1 MAGCATLEP
10 HSTPQAPSYSEVLH
24 VVLVIILMMSLILLV
39 AALVTVYVAF
49 PHRGEEV
56 PGAPWL
62 GDAMNR
68 VAEQDAVEIKQDEPE
83 TAIPVSR
90 TPNEAHALE
99 TIRQIRAVI
108 QSWDDMRLKSREA
121 VEGIKHIIKEREE

>member
-1 MAGCATLEP
+1 MSTTNSTEETAYPWIVTLESGFNNYALRRW
-10 HSTPQAPSYSEVLH
+10 HSQSRAY
-24 VVLVIILMMSLILLV
+24 
-39 AALVTVYVAF
+39 TVYVSGPRDRMQEIA
-49 PHRGEEV
+49 
-56 PGAPWL
+56 
-62 GDAMNR
+62 DAMNR